1 MVPSLKTQPSVVRS
15 TRIIRLAIA
24 ILFIAA
30 LFGATMNNETLYV
43 VFGNFWQKFLSQ
55 IGSPSPQQASAT
67 LGSHTA
73 IDQITNT
80 PRNTPAVLIYGFLYV
95 GICLTIL
102 MLLLPVTA
110 QRKAVFTFYGVS
122 ILVFVGLVVAGYL
135 GGTVLL
141 QLSSQLIHFIVS
153 PLPVVVLVPLLRWYY
168 R

>member
-1 MVPSLKTQPSVVRS
+1 MVPSLKPQPSFVRP
-15 TRIIRLAIA
+15 TRTIRLAVA

-30 LFGATMNNETLYV
+30 LFGATMNNETLYA
-43 VFGNFWQKFLSQ
+43 VFGNLWQKFLSQ
-55 IGSPSPQQASAT
+55 VGSPSSQQASAT
-67 LGSHTA
+67 LGTHTA

-80 PRNTPAVLIYGFLYV
+80 TRNTPAVLIYGFLYV

-102 MLLLPVTA
+102 VLLLPVTA

-122 ILVFVGLVVAGYL
+122 ILVFMGLVVAGNL
-135 GGTVLL
+135 GSTVLL
-141 QLSSQLIHFIVS
+141 QLGSQLIHFIVS

>member
-1 MVPSLKTQPSVVRS
+1 MVPSLKTQTSVVRP
-15 TRIIRLAIA
+15 TRIIRLAVA

-30 LFGATMNNETLYV
+30 LFGATMNNETLYA

-55 IGSPSPQQASAT
+55 VGSPSPQQAPAM
-67 LGSHTA
+67 LGTHTA

-80 PRNTPAVLIYGFLYV
+80 PRNTPAVLIYSFLYV

-102 MLLLPVTA
+102 VLLLPVTA

-122 ILVFVGLVVAGYL
+122 ILVFIGLVVAGSL

>member
-1 MVPSLKTQPSVVRS
+1 MVPSLKTQPSFVRP
-15 TRIIRLAIA
+15 TRIIRLVVA

-30 LFGATMNNETLYV
+30 LFGATMNNETLYA

-55 IGSPSPQQASAT
+55 VGSPSSQQASAT
-67 LGSHTA
+67 LGTHTA

-80 PRNTPAVLIYGFLYV
+80 SRNAPAVLIYGFLYV

-102 MLLLPVTA
+102 VLLLPITA

-122 ILVFVGLVVAGYL
+122 ILVFIGLVVAGNL